1 MAPTTAGLPRYV
13 DARRYRHFSRRAI
26 MSTIPVAGNWVRL
39 KEIHPLMKRRLAAFF
54 ADPRI
59 KGKVVVSSGCRTYA
73 NQKELY
79 RKYKA
84 GTFPNVVADPD
95 RKHGP
100 GGKFQ
105 GSFHMTQ
112 PNAPEAQGLKG
123 WAYAVDFRIV
133 GKISTGQVNSISAE
147 FGLVKTVPSE
157 WWHHQAYGNLGGKY
171 GWYKPTSTT
180 YKDDAKLKKAA
191 TIEPPTQP
199 SASSMP
205 LVKRGSRGAHVKVL
219 QTKLSELGFRVS
231 KNPKYSGIDGIAGS
245 MTIAALKR
253 FQKSRKI
260 TVDGLC
266 GKQSW
271 KALGL

>member
-1 MAPTTAGLPRYV
+1 
-13 DARRYRHFSRRAI
+13 
-26 MSTIPVAGNWVRL
+26 MSAIPVAGNWVRL
-39 KEIHPLMKRRLAAFF
+39 KEIHPLMKRRLEAFF

-84 GTFPNVVADPD
+84 GTFPNVVANPD
-95 RKHGP
+95 RRHGP

-112 PNAPEAQGLKG
+112 PNAPEGLRG
-123 WAYAVDFRIV
+123 YAFAVDFRIV
-133 GKISTGQVNSISAE
+133 GKISTGQVNKIAAE
-147 FGLVKTVPSE
+147 YGLVKTVPSE
-157 WWHHQAYGNLGGKY
+157 WWHHQAYGHTGGGKY

-180 YKDDAKLKKAA
+180 YKDNAKLKKAA
-191 TIEPPTQP
+191 TIEPPAQP
-199 SASSMP
+199 PASSMP
-205 LVKRGSRGAHVKVL
+205 LVKRGSRGAHVKLL

-253 FQKSRKI
+253 FQKSRSL

-266 GKQSW
+266 GKNTW

>member
-1 MAPTTAGLPRYV
+1 
-13 DARRYRHFSRRAI
+13 
-26 MSTIPVAGNWVRL
+26 MSAIPVAGNWVRL
-39 KEIHPLMKRRLAAFF
+39 KEIHPLMKQRLTAFF

-59 KGKVVVSSGCRTYA
+59 KGAVVVSSGCRTYA
-73 NQKELY
+73 NQKELF

-84 GTFPNVVADPD
+84 GTFPNVVANPD

-123 WAYAVDFRIV
+123 WAYAADFRIV
-133 GKISTGQVNSISAE
+133 GKISTTEVNKIAAE
-147 FGLVKTVPSE
+147 YGLARTVPSE
-157 WWHHQAYGNLGGKY
+157 WWHHQAYGNIGGGKY

-180 YKDDAKLKKAA
+180 YKDDPKLKKAA
-191 TIEPPTQP
+191 TLETPTQP
-199 SASSMP
+199 PASSMP

-219 QTKLSELGFRVS
+219 QTKLSKLGFRVS

-253 FQKSRKI
+253 FQKSRNL

-266 GKQSW
+266 GKNTW
-271 KALGL
+271 KALEL

>member
-1 MAPTTAGLPRYV
+1 MAPTTAGFPRIL
-13 DARRYRHFSRRAI
+13 DARRNRHLPNGAI

-39 KEIHPLMKRRLAAFF
+39 KEIHPLMKRRLEAFF

-84 GTFPNVVADPD
+84 GTFPNVVANPD
-95 RKHGP
+95 RRHGP

-112 PNAPEAQGLKG
+112 PNAPEGLRG
-123 WAYAVDFRIV
+123 YAFAVDFRIV
-133 GKISTGQVNSISAE
+133 GKISTGQVNKIAAE
-147 FGLVKTVPSE
+147 YGLVKTVPSE
-157 WWHHQAYGNLGGKY
+157 WWHHQAYGHTGGGKY

-180 YKDDAKLKKAA
+180 YKDNAKLKKAA
-191 TIEPPTQP
+191 TIEPPAQP
-199 SASSMP
+199 PASSMP
-205 LVKRGSRGAHVKVL
+205 LVKRGSRGAHVKLL

>member
-1 MAPTTAGLPRYV
+1 MATTITGFSSWL
-13 DARRYRHFSRRAI
+13 DASGNRDLSTGAI
-26 MSTIPVAGNWVRL
+26 MSAIPVAGNWVRL
-39 KEIHPLMKRRLAAFF
+39 KEIHPLMKKRLEAFF

-59 KGKVVVSSGCRTYA
+59 KEKIVVSSGCRTYSS
-73 NQKELY
+73 QKELF

-105 GSFHMTQ
+105 GSFHMAM
-112 PNAPEAQGLKG
+112 PNAPEGLRG
-123 WAYAVDFRIV
+123 YAYAVDFRIV
-133 GKISTGQVNSISAE
+133 GKISTSQVNKIAAE
-147 FGLVKTVPSE
+147 FGLVRTVPSE
-157 WWHHQAYGNLGGKY
+157 WWHHQAYGNLGGGKY

-191 TIEPPTQP
+191 TIEPPAQP
-199 SASSMP
+199 PASSMP

-219 QTKLSELGFRVS
+219 QTKLSKLGFRVS

-253 FQKSRKI
+253 FQKSRSL

-266 GKQSW
+266 GKNTW